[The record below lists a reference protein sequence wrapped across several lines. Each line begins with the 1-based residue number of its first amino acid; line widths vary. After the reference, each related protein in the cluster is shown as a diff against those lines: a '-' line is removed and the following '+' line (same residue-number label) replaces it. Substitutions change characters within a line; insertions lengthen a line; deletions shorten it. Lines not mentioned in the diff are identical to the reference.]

1 MFCWYRHTG
10 TWILSISPSLSFLLF
25 RLSYTHPLMK
35 IKGLLKWIEFFSG
48 TKRILFKKQTF
59 LFFLFTH
66 LLRGFFLLSV
76 IVIMFWY
83 SFSFYTMPS
92 SSFLHFCRT
101 FLLLLLFKFIIL
113 CQRHDIDESNK
124 KERPVLQTKS
134 SSNYIRIQKI
144 CFKQDYTPY
153 RRHMQAVRNT

>member
-1 MFCWYRHTG
+1 MNRFFLRHEAY
-10 TWILSISPSLSFLLF
+10 IIQEANIP
-25 RLSYTHPLMK
+25 
-35 IKGLLKWIEFFSG
+35 
-48 TKRILFKKQTF
+48 
-59 LFFLFTH
+59 FFLFTH

-134 SSNYIRIQKI
+134 SSNYIRIQKYVSNRIIHLIVGTCRQLETRNVLRI
-144 CFKQDYTPY
+144 CYSIFYYIAIKSRVSLHFCHCQ
-153 RRHMQAVRNT
+153 